1 MSAPSLT
8 SLLSS
13 HWQLD
18 RSISLEAA
26 AAVGVYLLGTRR
38 VRGPWPLR
46 RTLSFLGGVACA
58 LIALES
64 GIDAYDDELL
74 SVHMAQHLILLLLA
88 PLLLLGGRPMI
99 LALRALPSGTRR
111 RLVGGLSRLRR
122 LAGPWQGLALY
133 FAVIGVT
140 HLAWFYDATLTHPLL
155 HEIEHGLYLISGALL
170 LWPILDGD
178 PLPSQRLGGL
188 GKLIYVLASM
198 VPMAVIGAY
207 LNRHTTV
214 VYVPYSSANQALGVS
229 AVRDQAE
236 AGAIMWVV
244 GNTTMVAIGLW
255 ATMATLLGEE
265 RRLRARELRDT
276 GPALGPAAKERP

>member
-8 SLLSS
+8 SLLFS
-13 HWQLD
+13 HWQPD
-18 RSISLEAA
+18 GSLSVEAA
-26 AAVGVYLLGTRR
+26 AAVCVYLWGTRR
-38 VRGPWPLR
+38 VRGRWPLR
-46 RTLSFLGGVACA
+46 RTVSFLAGIACV

-74 SVHMAQHLILLLLA
+74 SVHMVQHLILLLLA

-99 LALRALPSGTRR
+99 LALRALPLDGRR
-111 RLVGGLSRLRR
+111 RLVRSLARLRR
-122 LAGPWQGLALY
+122 LAGPWHGLAVY
-133 FAVIGVT
+133 FGVIGVT

-155 HEIEHGLYLISGALL
+155 HDAEHGLYLISGALL

-198 VPMAVIGAY
+198 LPMAVIGAY

-214 VYVPYSSANQALGVS
+214 VYAPYRLASQALGVS

-244 GNTTMVAIGLW
+244 GNTTMVVIGLW

-265 RRLRARELRDT
+265 RRLRARELRGGGT
-276 GPALGPAAKERP
+276 ALGAAAEERP

>member
-8 SLLSS
+8 GLLFS

-18 RSISLEAA
+18 PSLSLDAA
-26 AAVGVYLLGTRR
+26 ATVGLYLLGTRR
-38 VRGPWPLR
+38 VRGSWPIR
-46 RTLSFLGGVACA
+46 RTLSFLAGIACV

-64 GIDAYDDELL
+64 GIDAYDDQLL
-74 SVHMAQHLILLLLA
+74 SVHMVQHLILLLLA
-88 PLLLLGGRPMI
+88 PLLLLEGRPTI
-99 LALRALPSGTRR
+99 LALRALPSGGRR
-111 RLVGGLSRLRR
+111 RLIRTLSRLRR
-122 LAGPWQGLALY
+122 SAGPWPGLALY
-133 FAVIGVT
+133 FAVVGVT

-155 HEIEHGLYLISGALL
+155 HDAEHGLYLVSGALL
-170 LWPILDGD
+170 LWPIVDGD

-188 GKLIYVLASM
+188 GKLIYVLAAM

-214 VYVPYSSANQALGVS
+214 VYAPYSSATRALGVS

-265 RRLRARELRDT
+265 RRLRARELRGT
-276 GPALGPAAKERP
+276 APALGPAAKERR

>member
-8 SLLSS
+8 SLLFS
-13 HWQLD
+13 HWKPD
-18 RSISLEAA
+18 RSLSLEAA
-26 AAVGVYLLGTRR
+26 ATVGFYLWGTRR
-38 VRGPWPLR
+38 VRGRWPVP
-46 RTLSFLGGVACA
+46 RTVSFLGGITCV

-64 GIDAYDDELL
+64 GIEAYDDELL
-74 SVHMAQHLILLLLA
+74 SVHMVQHLILLLLA

-99 LALRALPSGTRR
+99 LALRTLPSGGRR
-111 RLVGGLSRLRR
+111 RLVRILARVRLI
-122 LAGPWQGLALY
+122 AGPWQGLALY
-133 FAVIGVT
+133 FAVAGIT

-155 HEIEHGLYLISGALL
+155 HDAEHGLYLISGALL

-214 VYVPYSSANQALGVS
+214 VYAPYSSATRALGVL
-229 AVRDQAE
+229 AVRDQAD

-265 RRLRARELRDT
+265 RRLRAREPRGAD
-276 GPALGPAAKERP
+276 PALGPAARERQ